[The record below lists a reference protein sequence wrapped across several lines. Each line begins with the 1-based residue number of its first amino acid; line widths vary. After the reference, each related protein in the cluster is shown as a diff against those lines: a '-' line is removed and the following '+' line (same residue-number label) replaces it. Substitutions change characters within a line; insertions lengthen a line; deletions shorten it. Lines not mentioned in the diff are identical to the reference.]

1 MKNQKQ
7 LSPTK
12 CRIMHILFQIFP
24 FGIFHPLRC
33 SLLRWAGATVG
44 KGVRIMPEARFVGRY
59 TLIIGDNC
67 FIGHDTILMGSKNSV
82 IELEDNVTLSSRVT
96 MSTGTHL
103 FSAEGDK
110 VVKDGCSKDIRFC
123 KGSGVLM
130 GSVVLPGV
138 TIERMAL
145 VAAGSTVVK
154 DVPAYHLVGGC
165 PAKIIRDMRD
175 EKINS

>member
-1 MKNQKQ
+1 MTQKK
-7 LSPTK
+7 LIPFRLVIVS
-12 CRIMHILFQIFP
+12 ILFKLFP
-24 FGIFHPLRC
+24 FGKFHALRC
-33 SLLRWAGATVG
+33 SFLRWAGATVG
-44 KGVRIMPEARFVGRY
+44 KGVEIMPSAKFLGNY

-67 FIGHDTILMGSKNSV
+67 FIGHDTMLMGSSGSV

-96 MSTGTHL
+96 ISTGTHL

-110 VVKDGCSKDIRFC
+110 VVKDGCSKDIKFS

-130 GSVVLPGV
+130 GCVVLPGV

-175 EKINS
+175 EKK

>member
-1 MKNQKQ
+1 M
-7 LSPTK
+7 LSPLK
-12 CRIMHILFQIFP
+12 LQIVSILFKLFP
-24 FGIFHPLRC
+24 FGKFHSLRC
-33 SLLRWAGATVG
+33 SFLRWAGATVG
-44 KGVRIMPEARFVGRY
+44 KGVEIMPSAKFLGNY

-175 EKINS
+175 EKK